1 MLAAAAA
8 GQAHDPL
15 ACKEELPHAKVGV
28 DHRPSSDGSECST
41 EAAYPVDSSRPDRK
55 RHSLVLEPPVAEA
68 APEAEALRLLRKP
81 PKGSKRSRATRA
93 STPSPPVSEG
103 SATST
108 GPEEGTSASTSRAP
122 KRPLARGQEGGL
134 YKEGGRE
141 GAKGDPK
148 GRRASQPWTAEE
160 DDMLRR
166 AVIEVGPQRCSN
178 PNPDRNPDRN
188 PIPNPIPNL
197 DPNPSPDPNRNPNPK
212 QAIKHFTLAIRLDKS
227 NHILYRLG
235 LGLGCQP

>member
-15 ACKEELPHAKVGV
+15 ACKDQLPHTMVGV
-28 DHRPSSDGSECST
+28 RPSSDGSDCST
-41 EAAYPVDSSRPDRK
+41 EAAYDSSSRPDAAAPPRK
-55 RHSLVLEPPVAEA
+55 RHSLVLEPAVAEA
-68 APEAEALRLLRKP
+68 APEAEALRLLSKP

-93 STPSPPVSEG
+93 STPSPPVSEEG

-108 GPEEGTSASTSRAP
+108 GPEDSTSASTSRAP
-122 KRPLARGQEGGL
+122 KRPLSRGQ
-134 YKEGGRE
+134 EGGRE

-166 AVIEVGPQRCSN
+166 AVIEVGPKRCSN
-178 PNPDRNPDRN
+178 PNPNPNTNPD
-188 PIPNPIPNL
+188 PDPDP
-197 DPNPSPDPNRNPNPK
+197 DPNPSANPNPD
-212 QAIKHFTLAIRLDKS
+212 QVGDLVLLHDACTAVAR
-227 NHILYRLG
+227 
-235 LGLGCQP
+235 